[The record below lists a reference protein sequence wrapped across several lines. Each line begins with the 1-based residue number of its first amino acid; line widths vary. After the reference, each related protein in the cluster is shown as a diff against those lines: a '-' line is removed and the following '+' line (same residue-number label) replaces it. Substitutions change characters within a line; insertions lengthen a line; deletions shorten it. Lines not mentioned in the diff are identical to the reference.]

1 MGSEL
6 KIHLVNKRQ
15 TPALLAE
22 RPGDIFLDIMHGEVR
37 RGDVVLAFKAPGVS
51 KRYRKYT
58 TLRGQPDALSQLFVV
73 VKMLLL
79 NYAAPQGIGLWDIF
93 YGVYGEDSSGGP
105 LCDKMSIYM
114 KIYNLKDRLALIG
127 LGIKSVRKHE
137 YRIVELNKLNEREI
151 SETRT
156 NKSISPDVAVGVAA
170 HPSSS
175 EGALTLP
182 VKL

>member
-1 MGSEL
+1 
-6 KIHLVNKRQ
+6 
-15 TPALLAE
+15 
-22 RPGDIFLDIMHGEVR
+22 
-37 RGDVVLAFKAPGVS
+37 
-51 KRYRKYT
+51 
-58 TLRGQPDALSQLFVV
+58 
-73 VKMLLL
+73 MLLL

-137 YRIVELNKLNEREI
+137 YRIVELNKLNERE
-151 SETRT
+151 TRT
-156 NKSISPDVAVGVAA
+156 NKSIPPDVAVGVAT